1 MDDDRTRAGGWLAVR
16 LQEKSYPSLAP
27 VTKLRQSPNMATVSR
42 ATGPSRRV
50 SLRDAQTWSAR
61 PAADTSAAAH
71 TSATAWIDF
80 RVGGICTFPLS
91 FGCEPTC
98 TAIAGV
104 FVAVRGRA
112 LFLWPLSLS
121 CPALKRNSSA
131 AAFPRVARG
140 LTGLAFS
147 HVRGVLADTREV
159 RPRWRASAL
168 AGGSTLKPPALAGGP
183 IGALGLSSL
192 RARPMTSIGVLEP
205 SSLRAHAMAAGSR

>member
-80 RVGGICTFPLS
+80 RVDASWAAAQAQSTL
-91 FGCEPTC
+91 
-98 TAIAGV
+98 
-104 FVAVRGRA
+104 
-112 LFLWPLSLS
+112 LLSLS
-121 CPALKRNSSA
+121 HPPSTRTRKRMRRWDYADCGTPTGRGAASCNILPNSFTCVSFQPARRSLCAVTFDS
-131 AAFPRVARG
+131 
-140 LTGLAFS
+140 
-147 HVRGVLADTREV
+147 EV
-159 RPRWRASAL
+159 RAVSIQTMP
-168 AGGSTLKPPALAGGP
+168 LK
-183 IGALGLSSL
+183 SC
-192 RARPMTSIGVLEP
+192 
-205 SSLRAHAMAAGSR
+205 

>member
-50 SLRDAQTWSAR
+50 SLRDAQIWSAR

-71 TSATAWIDF
+71 TTSATAWIYF

-121 CPALKRNSSA
+121 CPLLDTLVAWSRFAALLLSRGEPIAITFVAVEGVLSFSGRSRSA
-131 AAFPRVARG
+131 ALPSSETVRLLPSRG
-140 LTGLAFS
+140 
-147 HVRGVLADTREV
+147 
-159 RPRWRASAL
+159 WRA
-168 AGGSTLKPPALAGGP
+168 
-183 IGALGLSSL
+183 
-192 RARPMTSIGVLEP
+192 VL
-205 SSLRAHAMAAGSR
+205 LD

>member
-50 SLRDAQTWSAR
+50 SLRNAQTWSAR

-80 RVGGICTFPLS
+80 RVGGDMYLFPLVRLRAHLHRHRR
-91 FGCEPTC
+91 CLC
-98 TAIAGV
+98 RC
-104 FVAVRGRA
+104 RGRA

-121 CPALKRNSSA
+121 CPLLDTLVAWSRFAALLLSRGEPVAITFVAVEGVLSFSGRSGSA
-131 AAFPRVARG
+131 ALPSSETVRLLPSRG
-140 LTGLAFS
+140 
-147 HVRGVLADTREV
+147 
-159 RPRWRASAL
+159 WRA
-168 AGGSTLKPPALAGGP
+168 
-183 IGALGLSSL
+183 
-192 RARPMTSIGVLEP
+192 VL
-205 SSLRAHAMAAGSR
+205 LD